1 MRICSFLPSATEI
14 VFALG
19 LGDRLVAVTHECDY
33 PPKASRLPTITRSAI
48 DHTGSSNRTI
58 HNHVSRSIH
67 RGSSI
72 YHIDHDLLKELNPD
86 LILTQELCEVCAV
99 SYSDV
104 QKAVRLLQG
113 ERKILSLDP
122 SSLSGILE
130 SIEEVGREGGVP
142 NRADKLIQQAQQR
155 IDRITSIAQAAQTR
169 PRVLALEWLDP
180 PFIGGHWVPEMVR
193 LAGGSDD
200 LGREGYP
207 SYEIS
212 SEDIAD
218 YDPEVMVLM
227 LCGFSL
233 ARNVEEMRQV
243 TLPDGWRSLNAVRSG
258 QVYAVDGSAYF
269 SRPGPRIVDGLEILA
284 EILHPNLFPRKKPS
298 QSWRHLAAGR
308 G

>member
-1 MRICSFLPSATEI
+1 MRLALPRALNMPNEPLQNVLARLTALPPVSTISVTPLPTNRMPSMRICSFLPSATEI

-19 LGDRLVAVTHECDY
+19 LGDRLVAVTRECDY

-113 ERKILSLDP
+113 ERKILSLEP

-169 PRVLALEWLDP
+169 PRVLALEWLAP
-180 PFIGGHWVPEMVR
+180 P
-193 LAGGSDD
+193 
-200 LGREGYP
+200 
-207 SYEIS
+207 
-212 SEDIAD
+212 
-218 YDPEVMVLM
+218 
-227 LCGFSL
+227 SL
-233 ARNVEEMRQV
+233 AA
-243 TLPDGWRSLNAVRSG
+243 TGC
-258 QVYAVDGSAYF
+258 
-269 SRPGPRIVDGLEILA
+269 PRWCA
-284 EILHPNLFPRKKPS
+284 
-298 QSWRHLAAGR
+298 
-308 G
+308 